1 MTKLYELLAIEADL
15 RNTADVNAKEAR
27 SLFGTEDNF
36 LGVIRNFDK
45 LLESEPD
52 APPERKELPNTVLA
66 ILAGIELAVG
76 DFIDVTISKEMS
88 NVGASATVEIGDVEW
103 ELSATALLNLE
114 SRLDEIK
121 RVYSTIPT
129 LPLNQKWSFDE
140 QKGCFVSE
148 QREQLRTIKRAK
160 SHVLYDA
167 TKEHPAQVELVNVDI
182 PAYNIET
189 TVFSGMVTASH
200 KEECLE
206 RIDDLRRRIKQ
217 ARQRANSVEA
227 KGVCVAKDIFDFIN
241 G

>member
-1 MTKLYELLAIEADL
+1 MTKLYELLAVEADL
-15 RNTADVNAKEAR
+15 RNGADGVTKEAR
-27 SLFGTEDNF
+27 GLFGTEDNF
-36 LGVIRNFDK
+36 LGVIRNFNK
-45 LLESEPD
+45 LLESEQD
-52 APPERKELPNTVLA
+52 APPERKELPNTVVNV
-66 ILAGIELAVG
+66 LAGVELAVG

-88 NVGASATVEIGDVEW
+88 NVEARATVDIGDVEW

-129 LPLNQKWSFDE
+129 LPLNQKWSFDK

-148 QREQLRTIKRAK
+148 QRDQLRTVKRAK

-182 PAYNIET
+182 PAYSIET
-189 TVFSGMVTASH
+189 TVFSGMMTASH

-206 RIDDLRRRIKQ
+206 RIDDLRRRLKQ
-217 ARQRANSVEA
+217 ARQRANSVDIES
-227 KGVCVAKDIFDFIN
+227 VCVAKDIFDFIN